1 MDILKRIYSKDN
13 LVLLGKDSAT
23 LTNITPREHNLT
35 VTTYLIRTSPKL
47 PVNAP
52 SINSSVLAS
61 CKNKK
66 HIFTIVYD
74 TNYTTVHEHAQA
86 HA

>member
-1 MDILKRIYSKDN
+1 M
-13 LVLLGKDSAT
+13 LLGKDSAT
-23 LTNITPREHNLT
+23 LINITSREHNVT

-66 HIFTIVYD
+66 HISTIVYD

-86 HA
+86 CA

>member
-1 MDILKRIYSKDN
+1 M
-13 LVLLGKDSAT
+13 LLGKDSAT
-23 LTNITPREHNLT
+23 LINITSREHNVT

-86 HA
+86 CA